1 MLLNKQTRDTTVNF
15 LWLVWGQPP
24 NLNSSNIS
32 SNMVYSHWY
41 VSLSS
46 PHLSKSWKQGLAS
59 TLLWLALSLSRNIT
73 ASSVSFSAGEAAE
86 EKSTA
91 PRRGMGPLRPEVVNT
106 GEERGVQY
114 VKPECRVK
122 VGINLFI
129 FRTFNLSFCRG
140 F

>member
-1 MLLNKQTRDTTVNF
+1 MLLDKQTRDNTVKF
-15 LWLVWGQPP
+15 KFVQYILWLVWGQPP

-46 PHLSKSWKQGLAS
+46 PHLSKSWKHGLAS

-73 ASSVSFSAGEAAE
+73 ASSVSFSPGEAVE

-106 GEERGVQY
+106 GEERDVQY
-114 VKPECRVK
+114 ARVQSQSRNK
-122 VGINLFI
+122 SIYF
-129 FRTFNLSFCRG
+129 
-140 F
+140 